1 MWRFATS
8 TATFRLLF
16 DKDSLSFST
25 LNSGRFPYKKLPLN
39 LRGIPDTSPAGPRT
53 RVRRTTFFGGI
64 HDQSSSDSLSR
75 AARRNAWGGARHISK
90 RNDGHSEH
98 TEYIDAEYAG
108 PEQYFEHVKPKHN
121 IYN

>member
-1 MWRFATS
+1 
-8 TATFRLLF
+8 LF
-16 DKDSLSFST
+16 DKDSLPLSTSF
-25 LNSGRFPYKKLPLN
+25 LDVFPYKKLPLD
-39 LRGIPDTSPAGPRT
+39 LRGIPDTSAAGQRT
-53 RVRRTTFFGGI
+53 KVRKTTSFGGI

-75 AARRNAWGGARHISK
+75 AARRNAWGGARYISK

-108 PEQYFEHVKPKHN
+108 PEQYLEHLKPKHN

>member
-16 DKDSLSFST
+16 DKDSLSFQPSI
-25 LNSGRFPYKKLPLN
+25 LDVFPYKKLPLN

-64 HDQSSSDSLSR
+64 HDQSSSDSPSR
-75 AARRNAWGGARHISK
+75 AVRRNAWGGARHISK

-98 TEYIDAEYAG
+98 TAYIDAAHAG
-108 PEQYFEHVKPKHN
+108 PAQDFEHVE
-121 IYN
+121 

>member
-16 DKDSLSFST
+16 DKDSLPLSTSF
-25 LNSGRFPYKKLPLN
+25 LDVFPYKKLPLD

-75 AARRNAWGGARHISK
+75 AARRNAWGGARYIPK
-90 RNDGHSEH
+90 RNEIGRASCRER
-98 TEYIDAEYAG
+98 E
-108 PEQYFEHVKPKHN
+108 
-121 IYN
+121 